1 MDSSDAIQI
10 AALLFLLLLS
20 AFFSSAETSLTTVNK
35 IRIQSLAEQGN
46 RNAKILEKVISD
58 SSKMLS
64 TILIGNNIVNIS
76 ASSLATT
83 ITLRLFGNA
92 FVSVST
98 GILTLLVLIFGEIT
112 PKTMATI
119 HSEKIALSYAR
130 IIYAL
135 MVLFTPL
142 VFIVQHLSFL
152 MLRLLRVDP
161 NAKGASMTE
170 HELRTIV
177 NVSQEDGV
185 IESEEKQMI
194 YNVFDFRDS
203 VAKDIM
209 IPRIDMTFV
218 DINCTYEELMDIYRD
233 VKYTRFPVF
242 EDNTDNVIGTIN
254 VKDLL
259 LLTQKDIEHFSIR
272 SILREPYFTYE
283 HKSTADLLL
292 EMRESSYNLAIV
304 LDEYG
309 AAVGMISL
317 EDLLEE
323 IVGEI
328 RDEYDEDEKDLIQKV
343 SENEYL
349 IEGSVK
355 LDDINDA
362 LGLSL
367 HSEDYDSIGGFIIER
382 LDHLP
387 EENESVTTE
396 EQILLIV
403 TKMDKNRIETVRL
416 ILPPSEESSDET
428 EDKN

>member
-1 MDSSDAIQI
+1 MQ
-10 AALLFLLLLS
+10 
-20 AFFSSAETSLTTVNK
+20 EN
-35 IRIQSLAEQGN
+35 
-46 RNAKILEKVISD
+46 
-58 SSKMLS
+58 
-64 TILIGNNIVNIS
+64 
-76 ASSLATT
+76 
-83 ITLRLFGNA
+83 
-92 FVSVST
+92 SVS
-98 GILTLLVLIFGEIT
+98 I
-112 PKTMATI
+112 
-119 HSEKIALSYAR
+119 
-130 IIYAL
+130 
-135 MVLFTPL
+135 
-142 VFIVQHLSFL
+142 
-152 MLRLLRVDP
+152 
-161 NAKGASMTE
+161 
-170 HELRTIV
+170 
-177 NVSQEDGV
+177 
-185 IESEEKQMI
+185 
-194 YNVFDFRDS
+194 
-203 VAKDIM
+203 
-209 IPRIDMTFV
+209 
-218 DINCTYEELMDIYRD
+218 
-233 VKYTRFPVF
+233 
-242 EDNTDNVIGTIN
+242 
-254 VKDLL
+254 
-259 LLTQKDIEHFSIR
+259 
-272 SILREPYFTYE
+272 
-283 HKSTADLLL
+283 
-292 EMRESSYNLAIV
+292 AIV